1 MGRLR
6 TTRVLWWLQR
16 LDKDQHGV
24 FLSAGLGL
32 GHKDFDGYRG
42 RLRSTRVLWW
52 LQGLAGDDK
61 YGFCGLKGSECQ

>member
-1 MGRLR
+1 MGILR

-16 LDKDQHGV
+16 LDKNQHGG

-32 GHKDFDGYRG
+32 GHKDVDGYRG

-52 LQGLAGDDK
+52 P
-61 YGFCGLKGSECQ
+61 GFCGGYRVWQGTTNMAFVA